1 MIPKM
6 DDTDASCC
14 LCDRSGGNLLN
25 MQVVELHGPVD
36 HCEVVLPFVGVE
48 ISICNEAAQSL
59 RQHSDRSC
67 LV

>member
-14 LCDRSGGNLLN
+14 LCDRSGGHLLN
-25 MQVVELHGPVD
+25 MEGVGLHGPAD
-36 HCEVVLPFVGVE
+36 HCEVLLPFVGVE
-48 ISICNEAAQSL
+48 ISIYSEAARSL